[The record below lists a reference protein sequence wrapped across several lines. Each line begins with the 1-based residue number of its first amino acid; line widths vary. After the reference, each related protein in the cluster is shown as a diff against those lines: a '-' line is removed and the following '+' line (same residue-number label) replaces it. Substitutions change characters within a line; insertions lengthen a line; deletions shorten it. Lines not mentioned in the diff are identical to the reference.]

1 MKQKHLVE
9 IPEDVVTAVM
19 ITRHADGKIGIVIPK
34 GDPGMMEVM
43 TLTFGVFVGVL
54 QGGEQ
59 NGISELMLLR
69 EYINNNSLEET
80 REKLVQMAIAATKM
94 EAQDNE

>member
-19 ITRHADGKIGIVIPK
+19 ITRHEDGRIGLVLPK
-34 GDPGMMEVM
+34 GDPNFMEVL
-43 TLTFGVFVGVL
+43 TLTFGVFVSVI
-54 QGGEQ
+54 QGGEED
-59 NGISELMLLR
+59 GIDELARLR
-69 EYINNNSLEET
+69 EYINTHSLEEA
-80 REKLVQMAIAATKM
+80 REKLVKMAILTRQM

>member
-19 ITRHADGKIGIVIPK
+19 ITRHEDGRIGIVTPK
-34 GDPGMMEVM
+34 GDPGMMEVL
-43 TLTFGVFVGVL
+43 TLTFGVFVGVV

-69 EYINNNSLEET
+69 EYINAHSLEEA
-80 REKLVQMAIAATKM
+80 REKLVQMTIVTKKM

>member
-19 ITRHADGKIGIVIPK
+19 ITRHVDGRIGIVTPK

-43 TLTFGVFVGVL
+43 TLTFGVFVGVV

-59 NGISELMLLR
+59 EGISELMLLR
-69 EYINNNSLEET
+69 EYINNHSLEEA
-80 REKLVQMAIAATKM
+80 REKLVQMTIVTKKM

>member
-9 IPEDVVTAVM
+9 IPKDVVTAVM
-19 ITRHADGKIGIVIPK
+19 ITRHEDGRIGIVTPK

-43 TLTFGVFVGVL
+43 TLTFGVFVGVV

-59 NGISELMLLR
+59 QGISELMLLR
-69 EYINNNSLEET
+69 EYINNHSLEEA
-80 REKLVQMAIAATKM
+80 RETLVQLAIATKKM